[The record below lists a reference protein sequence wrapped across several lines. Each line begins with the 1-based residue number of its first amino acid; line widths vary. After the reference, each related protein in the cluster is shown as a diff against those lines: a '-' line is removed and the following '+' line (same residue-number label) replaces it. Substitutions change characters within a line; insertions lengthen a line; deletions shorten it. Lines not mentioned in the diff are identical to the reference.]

1 MIWCERPG
9 IPLPAIHM
17 NVDRQVFRIADM
29 AAIVAA
35 GAVRLETLT
44 PEPVRE
50 DENIR

>member
-1 MIWCERPG
+1 
-9 IPLPAIHM
+9 M

-29 AAIVAA
+29 AALDAIVAA